1 MYWFCLIS
9 KWIWSRYTCVPHP
22 EPSSLLPSQP
32 SLPGC
37 HRTLDLNSLH
47 HAVNFHWLSNFT
59 YGNVYVS
66 VLLSQFTLPH
76 HHVQKC
82 PRTSYFQPRFILGN
96 MPYDMDHKQCAS
108 YLSSNPLSLIAWFL
122 TSYLVPLNLD
132 FLLKTGMIVF
142 AFQDHLRAYDVRFT
156 MCLVLCLLLLLLSHF
171 SRVRL
176 RATTQ
181 MAAHQA

>member
-1 MYWFCLIS
+1 MA
-9 KWIWSRYTCVPHP
+9 TH
-22 EPSSLLPSQP
+22 SSILAWEIPWTEQHGGLQSMGLQ
-32 SLPGC
+32 SD
-37 HRTLDLNSLH
+37 TTEQ
-47 HAVNFHWLSNFT
+47 LSIHLFT

>member
-1 MYWFCLIS
+1 MVSAIHQHESAVGIQMF
-9 KWIWSRYTCVPHP
+9 
-22 EPSSLLPSQP
+22 PSSWTSLPSPIP
-32 SLPGC
+32 SHPS
-37 HRTLDLNSLH
+37 R
-47 HAVNFHWLSNFT
+47 LSQSTGFEFPESHSKFPLEIYYT